1 MFAMTYWHWFTL
13 GLILIIVEVAAPG
26 LVSLFFGLS
35 ALLVG
40 LLCLAIPMPQWL
52 QWVLF
57 AVLSV
62 ALLLGLRKWLKSF
75 FGGRS
80 SQSHA
85 VENDIVGQRAVVT
98 QAIGPNRPGKV
109 ELRGANWEAAA
120 GETLEPGTPVR
131 VVKKE
136 SISLTVERI

>member
-1 MFAMTYWHWFTL
+1 MA
-13 GLILIIVEVAAPG
+13 
-26 LVSLFFGLS
+26 
-35 ALLVG
+35 
-40 LLCLAIPMPQWL
+40 Q
-52 QWVLF
+52 VLF
-57 AVLSV
+57 WRALVAV
-62 ALLLGLRKWLKSF
+62 
-75 FGGRS
+75 
-80 SQSHA
+80 
-85 VENDIVGQRAVVT
+85 DIVGQRAVVT